1 MLHLVRLTVQFSLF
15 LENIIFLFNFK
26 EVDNVPS
33 RPSAVFPW
41 CLTPGS
47 HWAGNFS
54 WYKCKTGKFLHLFLT
69 SLAAP
74 ALPPA
79 CHIEL
84 PSRREAG
91 TVRQSDRH
99 ILSLSWRDTPSHSL
113 QSRGSKVYF
122 YLHSG
127 KDKLGYG
134 SLSNVNF
141 NVDCC

>member
-15 LENIIFLFNFK
+15 LEKIIFLFNFK

-54 WYKCKTGKFLHLFLT
+54 WYKCKTGKFLHLFLI
-69 SLAAP
+69 SRAE
-74 ALPPA
+74 LPPA

-99 ILSLSWRDTPSHSL
+99 ILSLSLRDTPSHSV
-113 QSRGSKVYF
+113 QSRGSNVYF
-122 YLHSG
+122 YLHSHAG
-127 KDKLGYG
+127 KDNLGSG
-134 SLSNVNF
+134 SLTNVYVNVN
-141 NVDCC
+141 